1 MSEDL
6 KYSEEELGRLGQEF
20 MDKFRDKMKKISEEV
35 LGEIYSELMPHI
47 QGESWTNYRN
57 YLNEGFTRGWIQ
69 DDFRREYHADLRK
82 TILVE
87 NKDELVTLL
96 NQDLVNRVK
105 TLEDALNRQTY
116 DRYF

>member
-57 YLNEGFTRGWIQ
+57 YLNEGFSRGYVK
-69 DDFRREYHADLRK
+69 DDFRASYHKELRK
-82 TILVE
+82 TIFLE
-87 NKDELVTLL
+87 NKDEMIDLL
-96 NQDLVNRVK
+96 NKDLVERVK
-105 TLEDALNRQTY
+105 QLEDIFNKPNY